1 VAQQHPQGATVK
13 ERLERVLYERNR
25 CNNAALFYEQ
35 NNRFMKKTKTDAPE
49 RSIDQMNA
57 PAASGTAA

>member
-1 VAQQHPQGATVK
+1 VK
-13 ERLERVLYERNR
+13 ERLECVLYERNR
-25 CNNAALFYEQ
+25 CNNAALFYELY
-35 NNRFMKKTKTDAPE
+35 NRFMKKTKTDAPE

>member
-1 VAQQHPQGATVK
+1 VK

-25 CNNAALFYEQ
+25 CNNDMPLY
-35 NNRFMKKTKTDAPE
+35 FMSFTIASRKKQKQTLPSV
-49 RSIDQMNA
+49 RLDQMNA